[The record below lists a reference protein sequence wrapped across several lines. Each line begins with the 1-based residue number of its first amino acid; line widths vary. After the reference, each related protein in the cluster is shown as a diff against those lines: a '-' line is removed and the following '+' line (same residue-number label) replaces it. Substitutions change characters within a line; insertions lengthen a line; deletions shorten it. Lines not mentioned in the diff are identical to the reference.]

1 MLKKTKSILVPIVI
15 IAVIISMTIISV
27 GGKSGYKKRVDAWS
41 GTVKVTYNNE
51 DKTRQVSPIVING
64 RTYLP
69 LKSVSTLFGKSVTWN
84 NSSKTVAI
92 ADTEDSATISQLQ
105 NKIIVLE
112 AELAKYEGGSTEEL
126 EELAEDLDYEYHEYK
141 DADFEISLKGNED
154 DINVIIETEKSDWN
168 DISSRNQ
175 KSYIQNIVD
184 DILDEFE
191 DANIEGSVRDDS
203 KVLDQFSVTTGGKL
217 KLVSNID
224 NLEDTLNESLEDDEF
239 GRLDDIDNDD
249 LKIELEEDKDELTF
263 YVYIK
268 LEDDNYEDEWK
279 ALENDDIQ
287 SFLEDIYDKIDDVI
301 NDDSDD
307 DDDAEVIDI
316 EGYFC
321 DDDED
326 EKLYKIYES
335 SGEIKYKKY
344 TENTVL
350 EL

>member
-15 IAVIISMTIISV
+15 IAVIISMTIVSV

-92 ADTEDSATISQLQ
+92 ADTEDSTTISQLQ

-126 EELAEDLDYEYHEYK
+126 EELAEDLDYEYYEYK

-191 DANIEGSVRDDS
+191 DANIKGSVRDDS
-203 KVLDQFSVTTGGKL
+203 KVLDQFSVTSGGKV

-239 GRLDDIDNDD
+239 GRLDDIDND
-249 LKIELEEDKDELTF
+249 
-263 YVYIK
+263 
-268 LEDDNYEDEWK
+268 
-279 ALENDDIQ
+279 
-287 SFLEDIYDKIDDVI
+287 
-301 NDDSDD
+301 
-307 DDDAEVIDI
+307 
-316 EGYFC
+316 
-321 DDDED
+321 
-326 EKLYKIYES
+326 
-335 SGEIKYKKY
+335 
-344 TENTVL
+344 
-350 EL
+350 